1 LTALSFD
8 MHAQGVLGD
17 LLVGT
22 GAEALSDER
31 KWQIR
36 MLLPRDTLKA
46 LAQAVPGQAAVPAPA
61 PAVPAPAAL
70 PAFAPAP
77 TVAPAAGAA
86 AAPAVPAVS
95 APACALFGSL
105 LPEQA
110 QHAQTLFQA
119 LQLQQARLAAPR
131 ASWQCT
137 CRMLCLGTP
146 VSK

>member
-1 LTALSFD
+1 LSLD
-8 MHAQGVLGD
+8 VRAQGVLGD

-46 LAQAVPGQAAVPAPA
+46 LAQTAPGQAAAAPAPG
-61 PAVPAPAAL
+61 PAVPAHAAPPAT
-70 PAFAPAP
+70 APAP
-77 TVAPAAGAA
+77 TLAPAAGAA
-86 AAPAVPAVS
+86 AAPAAPAVS

-119 LQLQQARLAAPR
+119 LQLQQARLAAPH
-131 ASWQCT
+131 ASWPVRC
-137 CRMLCLGTP
+137 CMLCPGAP